1 MDTAKYYGKI
11 LYNCVGALVICFSL
25 QACSALKASPSSKNL
40 FLTHPELVVETRDRA
55 PFNGIAYIDP
65 ERVDYLHATIKKIL
79 VLPVRT
85 DLLEKEFERDI
96 EDENERA
103 TRIKE
108 ARAIAQYFHER
119 IIAEM
124 HAFPNYPYEVIETQ
138 VPDCFVL
145 EFALVELDPTKVE
158 YNLLGT
164 IAGAFVPGG
173 SVIGRAATG
182 GIAFEAQIRDGVNNK
197 VIIEFR
203 DRETDKTALFSVKDF
218 EEYGHIRKS
227 VDEWAEQYAEL
238 SATARTHRVSDS
250 LPFTLNPL

>member
-1 MDTAKYYGKI
+1 MTIKKFKLHLFIA
-11 LYNCVGALVICFSL
+11 ALLSASMSM
-25 QACSALKASPSSKNL
+25 QGCSALKASPSSKNL

-55 PFNGIAYIDP
+55 PFNGIAYLDP
-65 ERVDYLHATIKKIL
+65 VRVDYLHATIKKIL

-85 DLLEKEFERDI
+85 DLLEKEFEHEI
-96 EDENERA
+96 EDETERA
-103 TRIKE
+103 KRVKA
-108 ARAIAQYFHER
+108 AREVAVYFKQK
-119 IIAEM
+119 IIDEM
-124 HAFPNYPYEVIETQ
+124 HAFPNYPYEVIDTQ

-145 EFALVELDPTKVE
+145 EFALVELEPTKVE

-164 IAGAFVPGG
+164 VAGVFVPGG

-182 GIAFEAQIRDGVNNK
+182 GIAFEAQIRDGSNNK

-203 DRETDKTALFSVKDF
+203 DRETDKTSLFTVKDF
-218 EEYGHIRKS
+218 EEYGHIYKS
-227 VDEWAEQYAEL
+227 IDEWAEQYAEL

>member
-1 MDTAKYYGKI
+1 MKHAALIRTAFTSISAVLLG
-11 LYNCVGALVICFSL
+11 LCLAG
-25 QACSALKASPSSKNL
+25 CSALKASPSRKNL

-55 PFNGIAYIDP
+55 PFNGIAYLDP
-65 ERVDYLHATIKKIL
+65 VRVDYLHATIKKIL

-85 DLLEKEFERDI
+85 DLLEKEFAHEI
-96 EDENERA
+96 EDEKLRA
-103 TRIKE
+103 QRVEE
-108 ARAIAQYFHER
+108 AREIAVYFREK
-119 IIAEM
+119 ILAAM
-124 HAFPNYPYEVIETQ
+124 AAYPNYPYERIESQ

-145 EFALVELDPTKVE
+145 EFALVELDPTKIE

-164 IAGAFVPGG
+164 IAGAFVPGAG
-173 SVIGRAATG
+173 VIGRAATG

-197 VIIEFR
+197 VVIEFR

-250 LPFTLNPL
+250 SPFTLNPL